1 MAQIESLGKSEIPFP
16 QYEAHGNVLNASQI
30 DLGLAQGGLDS
41 LKPSENVVQE
51 KKKRGRKKGKGR
63 ELLDL
68 IESQPASLRKV
79 QSMPFQPEW
88 GAQDRNSKASLSYN
102 K

>member
-1 MAQIESLGKSEIPFP
+1 MAQEGVDSQKPAEI
-16 QYEAHGNVLNASQI
+16 L
-30 DLGLAQGGLDS
+30 
-41 LKPSENVVQE
+41 VQE

-63 ELLDL
+63 ELIDL

-79 QSMPFQPEW
+79 QSMQYHPEG